1 METRT
6 QYIMYVP
13 TRTVFGAG
21 SLNRLHEQALPGKK
35 ALIVISQGKSVKANG
50 YLGRT
55 EDQLHKAGIET
66 VLFDRVEQNPLK
78 DTVMAGGRAAR
89 ENHCDFIV
97 ALGGGSCIDA
107 GKAIAIMAAN
117 PGDYWDYI
125 VSGTGGGKSFVN
137 TPLPVVAI
145 TTTAGTGSE
154 TDASCVITNPGTQEK
169 IGQGH
174 PTLFPKLAIVDP
186 ELMLTVPPDYT
197 AYQGFDAL
205 FHSTE
210 AYISAYANLMSD
222 MYALSAIESVGRNLA
237 AAVADGSNLAAR
249 ERVAWGNT
257 LSGTVMCVGSCTSS
271 HAMEHAMSAYHQ
283 DLPHGAGLILI
294 SRAYYSFF
302 IRKHVCD
309 DRFIRMAQAL
319 GHTDAKRP
327 EDFIAA
333 LVELQKQCGVGE
345 LKMSDYG
352 ITPSEV
358 PDFARNAKKTMGRLF
373 PSDRV
378 MLSED
383 DVIAIYSEA
392 YR

>member
-6 QYIMYVP
+6 QYTMYVP
-13 TRTVFGAG
+13 TRTIFGSG
-21 SLNRLHEQALPGKK
+21 SLNSLHEQALPGKK
-35 ALIVISQGKSVKANG
+35 ALIVISRGNSVKVHG
-50 YLGRT
+50 YLDRT
-55 EDQLHKAGIET
+55 KDELHQAGVAT
-66 VLFDRVEQNPLK
+66 ALFDQIEQNPLK
-78 DTVMAGGRAAR
+78 STVMAGGRAAR
-89 ENHCDFIV
+89 EQGCDFIV

-107 GKAIAIMAAN
+107 GKAIAIMATN

-125 VSGTGGGKSFVN
+125 VSGTGGGKSLVN
-137 TPLPVVAI
+137 PPLPIVAI
-145 TTTAGTGSE
+145 PTTAGTGSE
-154 TDASCVITNPGTQEK
+154 TDASCVITNPETQEK
-169 IGQGH
+169 IGQGN
-174 PTLFPKLAIVDP
+174 PALFPRLAIVDP
-186 ELMLTVPPDYT
+186 ELMLTVPPAYT

-210 AYISAYANLMSD
+210 AYISTRANLMSD
-222 MYALSAIESVGRNLA
+222 MYAISAIESVGRNLA

-302 IRKHVCD
+302 IRKHACD
-309 DRFIRMAQAL
+309 ERFIRMAQAL
-319 GHTDAKRP
+319 GHTSATRP
-327 EDFIAA
+327 EDFIEA
-333 LVELQKQCGVGE
+333 LVSLQQQCGVSE

-352 ITPSEV
+352 ISPAEFT
-358 PDFARNAKKTMGRLF
+358 DFARNARSTMGRLF

-378 MLSED
+378 PLSEE
-383 DVIAIYSEA
+383 DVVSIYMEA

>member
-125 VSGTGGGKSFVN
+125 VSGTGRGKSFVN

-174 PTLFPKLAIVDP
+174 PTLFPRLAIVDP

-352 ITPSEV
+352 ITPSEF

-378 MLSED
+378 MLSEY

>member
-174 PTLFPKLAIVDP
+174 PTLFPRLAIVDP

-222 MYALSAIESVGRNLA
+222 MYALSASESVGRNLA

-352 ITPSEV
+352 ITPSEF

>member
-66 VLFDRVEQNPLK
+66 VLFDRVAQNPLK

-352 ITPSEV
+352 ITPSEF

>member
-169 IGQGH
+169 LGQGH
-174 PTLFPKLAIVDP
+174 PTLFPRLAIVDP

-222 MYALSAIESVGRNLA
+222 MYALSAIESVGHNLA

-352 ITPSEV
+352 ITPSEF

>member
-174 PTLFPKLAIVDP
+174 PTLFPRLAIVDP

-352 ITPSEV
+352 ITPSEF

>member
-174 PTLFPKLAIVDP
+174 PTLFPRLAIVDP

-309 DRFIRMAQAL
+309 GRFIRMAQAL

-352 ITPSEV
+352 ITPSEF